1 MEIRHRGNCMKSFVE
16 YTEHDIF
23 FESLD
28 TAVEFEM
35 TEDTILPKQI
45 YAVANINGSDYG
57 MSLVETT
64 YDKVYMIELYRIVSV
79 KKRTWSFKTPS
90 DIRPVIST
98 FLKFM
103 EASYPFIRNRMNGI
117 IIDIP
122 GKSGSERYHSL
133 LTKIL
138 KKTYIQTFRVVPVK
152 KLTDG
157 ARNYIFVTKKSVQPA
172 TIFKTAVFK
181 KHFEFD
187 PTNMEIEDIV
197 TSENIEKIAVPYRK
211 QKEVISTTPSK
222 RYAFKKLDLGN
233 EIDSQDVKL
242 IDDISSKAVK
252 SKGASNVVDLLK
264 NDEVVGD
271 KVEEVP
277 LAKISLTHKQGDDIH
292 NNNIPI
298 AALIKYRMSW
308 SLNSRLN
315 QIGKEPNKMDDK
327 YLVKHLKDVFKK
339 VYKWDSS
346 PSVKKIMVE
355 MGLTNDK
362 GLMKIGVKNKK
373 MWEQILNDM
382 IDMTPEDVKSARAA
396 LLAVKSLDTAK
407 QQDLYKTKL
416 ESAKALELPFA
427 MQATNSA
434 FSGDNSSKW
443 DSGLGFGNPN
453 ENITEKIDAVQSY
466 KGYKEF
472 STIFK
477 KWAGKEVNST
487 SLSPE
492 EIEEVKAVRSF
503 RSYTGS
509 GYKIIN
515 PNLRESF
522 TKIKEGNFFL
532 DSNSESMFKFYA
544 KYAVELEDDIWVYRN
559 AKVPGQ
565 SKFEPG
571 DVFVDPAWLSTSL
584 STQVSMGEKPDSMR
598 MKIFLPKGT
607 RCIPVLNFSN
617 VSGEK
622 EIMLAPFSR
631 IRFTEVYHTI
641 SGTLKKPYVVGV
653 YTGNGAESF
662 YEAYKKGSDELK
674 MLFESKQKD
683 AKKDKKSESVWDEEL
698 LSLEDMKELEA
709 KISKGKIKI
718 SY

>member
-1 MEIRHRGNCMKSFVE
+1 MRHRGNCMKSFVE
-16 YTEHDIF
+16 YTEQDIF

-45 YAVANINGSDYG
+45 YAMANINGSDYG

-122 GKSGSERYHSL
+122 GKTGSERYHSL

-152 KLTDG
+152 KMSDG

-172 TIFKTAVFK
+172 NIFKTAVFK

-187 PTNMEIEDIV
+187 STGMEVEDIV

-264 NDEVVGD
+264 SDEVVGD

-277 LAKISLTHKQGDDIH
+277 LAQISLTYKQGDDIH

-298 AALIKYRMSW
+298 AALIRNRMSW

-327 YLVKHLKDVFKK
+327 YLVKHLKDVFKSM
-339 VYKWDSS
+339 YKWDTS
-346 PSVKKIMVE
+346 PSVKKMMIE

-373 MWEQILNDM
+373 MWEQVLNDV
-382 IDMTPEDVKSARAA
+382 IDITPEDVKSAKSA
-396 LLAVKSLDTAK
+396 LMAVKSIDTLKAAD
-407 QQDLYKTKL
+407 QYKTTL
-416 ESAKALELPFA
+416 DSAKVLELPFA
-427 MQATNSA
+427 MQASNAA
-434 FSGDNSSKW
+434 FSSDNATKW
-443 DSGLGFGNPN
+443 DSGLGFGNTQ
-453 ENITEKIDAVQSY
+453 ENITEKIDTVKSY
-466 KGYKEF
+466 KSYSKF
-472 STIFK
+472 ATIFEK
-477 KWAGKEVNST
+477 SAGKNIDYA
-487 SLSPE
+487 SLSE
-492 EIEEVKAVRSF
+492 EEREEVDAVRSF

-515 PNLRESF
+515 PNLRKSLSS
-522 TKIKEGNFFL
+522 IKTGDFYL
-532 DSNSESMFKFYA
+532 DSNSDAMFKFYS
-544 KYAVELEDDIWVYRN
+544 KYAVEMEDDVWVYRN

-584 STQVSMGEKPDSMR
+584 STQVSMGEEPASMR

-617 VSGEK
+617 VASER

-631 IRFTEVYHTI
+631 IRFTEVYHTTR
-641 SGTLKKPYVVGV
+641 GTLKKPYVVGV

-674 MLFESKQKD
+674 MLFENKQKD
-683 AKKDKKSESVWDEEL
+683 TKKDKKSESVWDEEL
-698 LSLEDMKELEA
+698 LSLEDMKELED

-718 SY
+718 AY